1 MGLWHE
7 LDAIRCTLWFILW
20 HPRQIGLLGIIQHTM
35 NLVPVNTASIIV
47 GQPLPCALLDQNG
60 VLLANEGFMVGSR
73 KELEV
78 MVGKRNQIYIDAD
91 QTDSLR
97 REYVNRLNNL
107 VLEDRSLGQIADVQ
121 VSLYDAKRNKSTD
134 VESDEADWLYLQ
146 NQAHALLRD
155 NQGDTFLPRLE
166 RLQNELERETLRNP
180 DAALFALI
188 HLSGSE
194 IRQYSATHAMLV
206 SVICSLA
213 ARDVL
218 RWPPAHLKALS
229 SAALTMNIS
238 MTELQDQLASQK
250 EPLTPSQLQQIKSHA
265 PRSVDLL
272 QQMGVSDVLWLEA
285 VLSHNAKSPGPLAPR
300 SDAQRLARLI
310 QRADMFAARMSPR
323 ITRAP
328 EAPGVAMQ
336 SCYFDENKQIDEA
349 GAALIKAVGIYSPG
363 TYVKLTSNEMAV
375 VIKRGLNTTMPKV
388 AVLINRHGLPTGEP
402 ILRDTSQAEYRITTS
417 VPFREVKV
425 THTLSRLMTLTR
437 QVATDRPW

>member
-1 MGLWHE
+1 
-7 LDAIRCTLWFILW
+7 
-20 HPRQIGLLGIIQHTM
+20 M

-250 EPLTPSQLQQIKSHA
+250 EPCAAFGRPAPTNGCVRCAVAGGRAQPQRQITWTA
-265 PRSVDLL
+265 
-272 QQMGVSDVLWLEA
+272 GT
-285 VLSHNAKSPGPLAPR
+285 
-300 SDAQRLARLI
+300 AQRR
-310 QRADMFAARMSPR
+310 S
-323 ITRAP
+323 
-328 EAPGVAMQ
+328 APGAPDPARRHVCRPHVA
-336 SCYFDENKQIDEA
+336 A
-349 GAALIKAVGIYSPG
+349 HHTGTRGARCGH
-363 TYVKLTSNEMAV
+363 AV
-375 VIKRGLNTTMPKV
+375 VL
-388 AVLINRHGLPTGEP
+388 
-402 ILRDTSQAEYRITTS
+402 
-417 VPFREVKV
+417 F
-425 THTLSRLMTLTR
+425 
-437 QVATDRPW
+437 